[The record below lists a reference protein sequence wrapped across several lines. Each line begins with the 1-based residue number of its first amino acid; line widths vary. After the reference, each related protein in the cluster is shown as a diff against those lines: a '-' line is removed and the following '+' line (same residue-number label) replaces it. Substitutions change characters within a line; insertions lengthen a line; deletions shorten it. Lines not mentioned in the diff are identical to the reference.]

1 MSSGPVKYIIRFVL
15 LILLQVL
22 VLNKMNLGG
31 YINPYVYIL
40 FILLL
45 PSAMNRVGVLFLAFL
60 AGFTIDVFGNTPG
73 LHAAACVFMAYARP
87 AVLRLFFQNVEF
99 TSNDEP
105 GPSKIGLGGFFRYTL
120 VLVFLHHTLLFLLE
134 VMSFTHFL
142 NTIYAILLSTITTVL
157 LIMIL
162 VMFFSKRKA

>member
-1 MSSGPVKYIIRFVL
+1 MNSGLFQNIIRFVL
-15 LILLQVL
+15 LVLLQVL
-22 VLNKMNLGG
+22 VLNNMNLGG

-45 PSAMNRVGVLFLAFL
+45 PAAMNKVGVLFLAFL
-60 AGFTIDVFGNTPG
+60 TGLTIDIFGNTPG
-73 LHAAACVFMAYARP
+73 LHAAASVFLAYARP
-87 AVLRLFFQNVEF
+87 SVLRLFFQNVEF
-99 TSNDEP
+99 AGSDEP

-120 VLVFLHHTLLFLLE
+120 VLVLLHHTVLFFLE

-142 NTIYAILLSTITTVL
+142 FTVYSILLSTLATVL